1 MLRHL
6 LLSLLIPLLLIGCGK
21 EKESTGEDAAVAFFE
36 ALYVNNDLN
45 AARAL
50 AGPQLRDIM
59 DSYGSIT
66 GIRRNLIA
74 LYLENAEVSVMDT
87 TEDFLRKVATE
98 AVVQIHLKGRAE
110 NGGVR
115 EADRFVVVK
124 QSAGRWLVIEILPD
138 RFKVGG

>member
-6 LLSLLIPLLLIGCGK
+6 LLSLLLPLLLIGCGK

-36 ALYVNNDLN
+36 AIYVDSDLN

-50 AGPQLRDIM
+50 AGSHLRDVL
-59 DSYGSIT
+59 DGHGSIS
-66 GIRRNLIA
+66 GVRRNLIA
-74 LYLENAEVSVMDT
+74 LYLEDAEVSVVDT
-87 TEDFLRKVATE
+87 TEDFLRKVSTE
-98 AVVQIHLKGRAE
+98 AVVQVHLKGRAE

>member
-6 LLSLLIPLLLIGCGK
+6 LLLLLLPLLLIGCGEK
-21 EKESTGEDAAVAFFE
+21 KESTGEDAAVAFFK
-36 ALYVNNDLN
+36 AVYVDSDLN

-50 AGPQLRDIM
+50 AGPQLRTII
-59 DSYGSIT
+59 DSYGSIS
-66 GIRRNLIA
+66 GIRRNLVA
-74 LYLENAEVSVMDT
+74 LYLDNAEVTASDT

-98 AVVQIHLKGRAE
+98 AVVQIHLKGLAE

-124 QSAGRWLVIEILPD
+124 QIAGRWLVIEILPD